1 MSQEVP
7 VLLSDA
13 MHERHLFFLPA
24 EKPDYYNC
32 NQKEEKK
39 ANVTA
44 ISEKL
49 DERDPRRIR
58 TAYVC

>member
-13 MHERHLFFLPA
+13 IHERHLFFLPIQIS
-24 EKPDYYNC
+24 DNYNC

-44 ISEKL
+44 VSEKL
-49 DERDPRRIR
+49 DERNSGSIR
-58 TAYVC
+58 T